1 MQICVY
7 AHNSLRLNQIKDKKE
22 VVQVEELE
30 PVFDKVAR
38 YFSLLSDS
46 SRLKVIHT
54 ICNLEKSVNDVVT
67 TTGLS
72 QSTVSRHLAN
82 LHMAGVASRRK
93 VGAQALYTITDRT
106 LTEICRNACVS
117 LVAREMEQTDVQ
129 ALQRGASQFMS
140 EGEVAVHAESRA
152 PTYAALA
159 AQQEAR

>member
-1 MQICVY
+1 MRICVY

-67 TTGLS
+67 LTGLS

-117 LVAREMEQTDVQ
+117 LVAREMEQAESHT
-129 ALQRGASQFMS
+129 LQRGAAQFMS
-140 EGEVAVHAESRA
+140 DGAVAAEARA
-152 PTYAALA
+152 PSYATLA
-159 AQQEAR
+159 AQQEGR

>member
-1 MQICVY
+1 
-7 AHNSLRLNQIKDKKE
+7 

-38 YFSLLSDS
+38 YFSLLSDA

-54 ICNLEKSVNDVVT
+54 ICNLEKSVNEVVT
-67 TTGLS
+67 LTGLS

-117 LVAREMEQTDVQ
+117 MVAREMEQSDAA
-129 ALQRGASQFMS
+129 ALQRGATQFMS
-140 EGEVAVHAESRA
+140 AGEAGASAESRA

-159 AQQEAR
+159 AQQEGR